1 MQRCRDWGPRC
12 ANTTHETTHISRFK
26 LYLIFG
32 DPWREDQ
39 ALIVRVDHNHDTD
52 GARRDAPGVLV
63 DEARLLALGVLE
75 DDVEDLAEVL
85 SQVVRGGTLDGATGG
100 TDVDLH
106 GGSVVTAGELLLLC
120 LATWQGGG
128 NLRSI

>member
-1 MQRCRDWGPRC
+1 MDV
-12 ANTTHETTHISRFK
+12 SRLK
-26 LYLIFG
+26 LYLIFS

-39 ALIVRVDHNHDTD
+39 SLIVRVDHNHDAD

-75 DDVEDLAEVL
+75 NDVEDLAKVL
-85 SQVVRGGTLDGATGG
+85 PQVVRGGTLDGPTGG

-106 GGSVVTAGELLLLC
+106 CGGVVTAWELLLLR
-120 LATWQGGG
+120 LAAWQGEGKIIMI
-128 NLRSI
+128 L